1 MATVL
6 SAVSAQFEIRQR
18 QQGRK
23 LKGVNLDV
31 RRNAPMTRT
40 TRSLY
45 DHEVGETVEGCIVLE
60 KRIVIPPVPAERRR
74 GVYEYVLDVPPMPT
88 KAGVP
93 RKTAPERGSFTRS
106 TPDNRGGVLRR
117 VSSR

>member
-1 MATVL
+1 
-6 SAVSAQFEIRQR
+6 
-18 QQGRK
+18 
-23 LKGVNLDV
+23 
-31 RRNAPMTRT
+31 MTRT